1 MSALTS
7 DQAEADVLSIPPLV
21 FLHAQHPCLLSLSP
35 KDEEVRVQVG
45 YAVHLGSR
53 ARASWNWIHF
63 QS

>member
-1 MSALTS
+1 MSPPNS
-7 DQAEADVLSIPPLV
+7 DQAEAGVLSIPPLI
-21 FLHAQHPCLLSLSP
+21 FLHAQHPCLLSLPP

-45 YAVHLGSR
+45 YAVHPGSR